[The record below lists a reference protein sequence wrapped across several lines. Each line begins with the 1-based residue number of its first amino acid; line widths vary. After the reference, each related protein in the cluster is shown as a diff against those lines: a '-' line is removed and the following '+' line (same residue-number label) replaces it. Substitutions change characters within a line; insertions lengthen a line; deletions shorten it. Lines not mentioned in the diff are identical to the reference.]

1 NSIFTNARLPAG
13 GALPSNWVAVQPYE
27 SVRNAVDNVSGS
39 IGYEGPDGVD
49 LSDNSKIARVNG
61 LLPTL
66 ANRVI
71 AVRSVAP
78 PGVAADRADP
88 SKWIPVFVNPNAG
101 YSIVGYTNF
110 VFGQCYK
117 DATVAA
123 DLRAFLTQHY
133 GGTTTN
139 RAVADHRFVPL
150 VASWKSAIMS
160 AFITGTSENLA
171 INNPSVCNGKGRP

>member
-1 NSIFTNARLPAG
+1 SVCPTRFATNSIFTNARLPAG

-71 AVRSVAP
+71 AV
-78 PGVAADRADP
+78 
-88 SKWIPVFVNPNAG
+88 
-101 YSIVGYTNF
+101 
-110 VFGQCYK
+110 
-117 DATVAA
+117 
-123 DLRAFLTQHY
+123 
-133 GGTTTN
+133 
-139 RAVADHRFVPL
+139 
-150 VASWKSAIMS
+150 
-160 AFITGTSENLA
+160 
-171 INNPSVCNGKGRP
+171 